1 MPALSERYLLMAQN
15 GYQGGQYVTGDST
28 DVTGGW
34 FAIQAIEAT
43 TINGGT
49 DCNVS
54 NIAGLAIPA
63 GDTIYGSFEVIKCSG
78 KAVLYND

>member
-1 MPALSERYLLMAQN
+1 MPALSERYLLMEQN
-15 GYQGGQYVTGDST
+15 GYLGGQYVTGNST

-49 DCNVS
+49 DCNIS
-54 NIAGLAIPA
+54 DISGLAIPA
-63 GDTIYGSFEVIKCSG
+63 GATIFGAFEVIKCSG

>member
-1 MPALSERYLLMAQN
+1 MEQN
-15 GYQGGQYVTGDST
+15 GYLGGDYVTGNST

-49 DCNVS
+49 DCNIS
-54 NIAGLAIPA
+54 DISGLAIPA
-63 GDTIYGSFEVIKCSG
+63 GATIFGSFEVIKCSG